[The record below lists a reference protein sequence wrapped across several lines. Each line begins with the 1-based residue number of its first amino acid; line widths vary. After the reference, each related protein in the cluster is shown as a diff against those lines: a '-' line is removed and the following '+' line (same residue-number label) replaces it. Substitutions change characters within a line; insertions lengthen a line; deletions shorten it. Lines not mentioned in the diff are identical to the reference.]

1 MKPVISIRPVFRT
14 VVLLACL
21 CGLCTFGAAAG
32 RIRIVPEK
40 VEVES
45 DSLRLNLSMDLD
57 SVRVS
62 TGSSWIFTPYLKNGD
77 KYLELP
83 GVVVTGRRRAHFD
96 RRERSLSSLPGAIEP
111 YRVIIDDRHRSFR
124 PLSYEVSVP
133 YASWMNNASLLLM
146 QESKD
151 CCVKQVMSIETL
163 TPDLALRYT
172 SGSNRMESASVSEP
186 VPVQSAPVVVPAYS
200 GTPLAVS
207 TYSSMVSYLVPD
219 TESDDKKR
227 TDEAT
232 LYIDYPLNAYK
243 VLPDFRLNRREIDK
257 LDSLLMPVLQG
268 GFSQLK
274 SVRIHG
280 YASPDGNYQ
289 DNERLSSSRSKE
301 FRNYMREVYRLP
313 ESVFDVTWTAEDW
326 VGTEQILKQLAPPY
340 SGEALS
346 IIRTYGIFDGREKR
360 LMELH
365 GGDAYRDMLKTVFPW
380 LRRIEVHIG
389 YEVRRVSTEEAS
401 RLIYTHPELLS
412 LREMYAVARYY
423 RPGTEQYREIY
434 EIAAYHYPDDVVANI
449 NASSA
454 VMLTGDI
461 RSAWNYL
468 RKVESSPKAWNN
480 MGVLTLMEGDPSGA
494 SAWFRKAVGVE
505 PQKARANLRIAEGMM
520 NGSVEPG
527 QREGEE

>member
-1 MKPVISIRPVFRT
+1 MIPVISIRPVVFNL
-14 VVLLACL
+14 VLLASL
-21 CGLCTFGAAAG
+21 WGTISVPAQAG
-32 RIRIVPEK
+32 RIRIVPERIA
-40 VEVES
+40 VES
-45 DSLRLNLSMDLD
+45 DSLRLSLSMDLD
-57 SVRVS
+57 SVHVTS
-62 TGSSWIFTPYLKNGD
+62 GSSWIFTPYLKSAD

-96 RRERSLSSLPGAIEP
+96 RRERALSPQKHIDP
-111 YRVIIDDRHRSFR
+111 YRVIVDDRRR
-124 PLSYEVSVP
+124 PVRPVAYEVSVP

-163 TPDLALRYT
+163 TPDLALSYT
-172 SGSNRMESASVSEP
+172 SGGNRMESASVTGAA
-186 VPVQSAPVVVPAYS
+186 PVQSAPVLPAYS
-200 GTPLAVS
+200 GAPLAVS
-207 TYSSMVSYLVPD
+207 TYSAMVSYLVPD
-219 TESDDKKR
+219 TDSDDKKR

-257 LDSLLMPVLQG
+257 LDSLLMPVLEG

-301 FRNYMREVYRLP
+301 FVNYMRDVYRLP
-313 ESVFDVTWTAEDW
+313 GSLFEVSWTAEDW
-326 VGTEQILKQLAPPY
+326 AGTETILKQLDPPY
-340 SGEALS
+340 AKDALS
-346 IIRTYGIFDGREKR
+346 VIHTYGIFEGREKQ
-360 LMELH
+360 LMDL
-365 GGDAYRDMLKTVFPW
+365 GGGEPYRDMLKTVFPW
-380 LRRIEVHIG
+380 LRRIEVRIG
-389 YEVRRVSTEEAS
+389 YDVRRVSTEEAS
-401 RLIYTHPELLS
+401 RLIYSHPELLS

-434 EIAAYHYPDDVVANI
+434 EIAAYHYPEDVVANI

-468 RKVESSPKAWNN
+468 RKVESNPKAWNN
-480 MGVLTLMEGDPSGA
+480 MGVLTLMEGNPEGA

-505 PQKARANLRIAEGMM
+505 PQKARQNLRISEGML
-520 NGSVEPG
+520 NGSVDAG

>member
-1 MKPVISIRPVFRT
+1 MKPVISIRSVVRT
-14 VVLLACL
+14 LALVACL
-21 CGLCTFGAAAG
+21 AGLCSVRAKAG

-45 DSLRLNLSMDLD
+45 DSLRLSLTMDLD
-57 SVRVS
+57 SVHVT
-62 TGSSWIFTPYLKNGD
+62 TGSSWIFTPYLKSGD

-83 GVVVTGRRRAHFD
+83 EVVVTGRRRAHFD
-96 RRERSLSSLPGAIEP
+96 RRERALSSQKESVP
-111 YRVIIDDRHRSFR
+111 YRVIIDDRHRSSR
-124 PLSYEVSVP
+124 PLSYEISVP

-151 CCVKQVMSIETL
+151 CCVKQVVSIETL
-163 TPDLALRYT
+163 TPDLALSYT
-172 SGSNRMESASVSEP
+172 SGGNRMESAAVAN
-186 VPVQSAPVVVPAYS
+186 VAPVQSAPVVLPAYS
-200 GTPLAVS
+200 VAPLAVS
-207 TYSSMVSYLVPD
+207 TYSSMVSYLVPEP
-219 TESDDKKR
+219 ESGEKKR

-257 LDSLLMPVLQG
+257 LDSLLMPVLNG

-301 FRNYMREVYRLP
+301 FRNYMRDVYHLP

-326 VGTEQILKQLAPPY
+326 GGTEQILKQLAPPY
-340 SGEALS
+340 ADAALS
-346 IIRTYGIFDGREKR
+346 VIRTYGIFEGREKQ
-360 LMELH
+360 LMDL
-365 GGDAYRDMLKTVFPW
+365 GGGSPYRDMLKTVFPW

-389 YEVRRVSTEEAS
+389 YDVRRVSTDEAA

-412 LREMYAVARYY
+412 LKEMYAVARYY

-434 EIAAYHYPDDVVANI
+434 EIAAYHYPEDVVANI

-461 RSAWNYL
+461 QSAWNYL
-468 RKVESSPKAWNN
+468 RKVESDPKAWNN
-480 MGVLTLMEGDPSGA
+480 MGVLTLMEGNPAGA

-505 PQKARANLRIAEGMM
+505 PQKARVNLGIAEGMM
-520 NGSVEPG
+520 QGGDDAG
-527 QREGEE
+527 QTAGEE